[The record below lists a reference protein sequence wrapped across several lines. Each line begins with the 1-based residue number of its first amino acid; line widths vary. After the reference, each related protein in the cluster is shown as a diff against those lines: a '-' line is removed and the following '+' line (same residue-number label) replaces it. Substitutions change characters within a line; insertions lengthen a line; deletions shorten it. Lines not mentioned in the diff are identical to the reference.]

1 MAKDKKGFIL
11 YADLI
16 YTVDKMP
23 SEKAGDLFKHIL
35 KYVNDLNPITTDLI
49 IELTFEPIKQQL
61 KRDLNKWEDKSQK
74 RSNIGRE
81 GGLKSGEAR
90 RSKLKQNEPIGSKLK
105 QNEPIGSKLKQN
117 EQVTVNVNDIISKDI
132 NKKVS
137 FENSNLFDKNIFA
150 EKFKDWNK
158 KKLLYYYDS
167 ALSYS
172 QEGNKYV
179 NWGSAINN
187 WAKRDELQGK
197 LKFEDEKIARPY
209 PMGLI

>member
-16 YTVDKMP
+16 HTIDKMP

-35 KYVNDLNPITTDLI
+35 QYVNDLNPITTDLI

-61 KRDLNKWEDKSQK
+61 KRDLNKWEDKSIK

-90 RSKLKQNEPIGSKLK
+90 RSKMKQNEA
-105 QNEPIGSKLKQN
+105 IGSKLKQN

-132 NKKVS
+132 NKKVIKIS
-137 FENSNLFDKNIFA
+137 FEDSNIFDKNIF
-150 EKFKDWNK
+150 KLNFDGWNK
-158 KKLLYYYDS
+158 TKLLYYYE
-167 ALSYS
+167 AAIAYS
-172 QEGNKYV
+172 NEGNKYV
-179 NWGSAINN
+179 SWKSAINN

-197 LKFEDEKIARPY
+197 LSFEDKKEKRPY
-209 PMGLI
+209 PMGLM

>member
-90 RSKLKQNEPIGSKLK
+90 RSKLK

>member
-16 YTVDKMP
+16 HTVDKMP
-23 SEKAGDLFKHIL
+23 SDKAGDLFKHIL

-90 RSKLKQNEPIGSKLK
+90 RSKMK

-117 EQVTVNVNDIISKDI
+117 EQVNVNVNVNDILT
-132 NKKVS
+132 KV
-137 FENSNLFDKNIFA
+137 NNI
-150 EKFKDWNK
+150 
-158 KKLLYYYDS
+158 DS
-167 ALSYS
+167 
-172 QEGNKYV
+172 
-179 NWGSAINN
+179 
-187 WAKRDELQGK
+187 RK
-197 LKFEDEKIARPY
+197 LKFASTLQPFLPIYGKEVLNDFYSYWTEPNKSNTKFRQELEKAWDVERRLKTWTKNETIKPKVAKPY
-209 PMGLI
+209 PSGLM

>member
-16 YTVDKMP
+16 HTVDKMP

-35 KYVNDLNPITTDLI
+35 KYVNDLNPITNDLI

-61 KRDLNKWEDKSQK
+61 KRDLNKWEDKSIK

-90 RSKLKQNEPIGSKLK
+90 RSKMNQNK
-105 QNEPIGSKLKQN
+105 PIGSKLKQN
-117 EQVTVNVNDIISKDI
+117 EQVNVNVNDIISKDI
-132 NKKVS
+132 NKKVIKILFTDSYLFKKES
-137 FENSNLFDKNIFA
+137 FKSEFP
-150 EKFKDWNK
+150 EWNT
-158 KKLLYYYDS
+158 KKLLYYYE
-167 ALSYS
+167 AAIAYS
-172 QEGNKYV
+172 NEGNKYA
-179 NWGSAINN
+179 NWKSAINN

-197 LKFEDEKIARPY
+197 LSFIEKSTKHS
-209 PMGLI
+209 GLI